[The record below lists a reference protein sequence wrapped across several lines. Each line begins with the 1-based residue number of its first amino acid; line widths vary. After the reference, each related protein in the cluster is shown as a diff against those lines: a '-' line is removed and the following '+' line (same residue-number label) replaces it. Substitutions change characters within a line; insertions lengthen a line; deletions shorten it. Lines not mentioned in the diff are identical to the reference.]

1 MPDKST
7 RSPHH
12 GEDNETDTCSYARGS
27 MHESLV
33 SDEDAEFP
41 PNPSIEH
48 VVDALFL
55 VYISRHMCVIK
66 STALPGAGLPF
77 QRTRT
82 YACKGIQPI
91 VEMLSLNN
99 TTPIC

>member
-48 VVDALFL
+48 VVDALF
-55 VYISRHMCVIK
+55 
-66 STALPGAGLPF
+66 
-77 QRTRT
+77 
-82 YACKGIQPI
+82 
-91 VEMLSLNN
+91 
-99 TTPIC
+99 